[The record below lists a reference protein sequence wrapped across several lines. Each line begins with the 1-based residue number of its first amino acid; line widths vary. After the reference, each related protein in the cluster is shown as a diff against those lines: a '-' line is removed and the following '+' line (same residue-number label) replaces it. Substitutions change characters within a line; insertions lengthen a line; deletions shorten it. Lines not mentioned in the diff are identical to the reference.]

1 MRILLATDGSAP
13 AETALELARSIPWPE
28 GSTIRVVSVIEP
40 VEAILSAAWTPTLA
54 QDIEQQAEELLASA
68 EVVLEHAARQLA
80 ASGVTVE
87 REVMRGRAA
96 SCVVEDATRFR
107 ADLIIIGSRGHG
119 SISSMLLGSV
129 SAEVADHA
137 PCPVL
142 VARVPRLTRLVLGAD
157 GSDYALAAEEW
168 LKRWPIFG
176 QAAIEVTSV
185 AYVGAPWT
193 SGLALSAYSGSAAE
207 YAQADRQI
215 MTDHQQVAEAVA
227 ERLRSAGLR
236 ATARVAEGDAAH
248 ELIRVAAQD
257 AADAIVIG
265 THGRTGLARLIMGS
279 VARNVML
286 HAPCSVLIV
295 RKSRSASELSPAVG
309 AAK

>member
-1 MRILLATDGSAP
+1 MMRVLLATDGSAA
-13 AETALELARSIPWPE
+13 AEAALELTRSIAWPDD
-28 GSTIRVVSVIEP
+28 SVMRVVSVIEP
-40 VEAILSAAWTPTLA
+40 VEAIVSGAWTPAIA

-80 ASGVTVE
+80 GSGLTVE
-87 REVMRGRAA
+87 REVMRGRAG
-96 SCVVEDATRFR
+96 SCIVEDATRFR

-119 SISSMLLGSV
+119 SIGSMLLGSV

-157 GSDYALAAEEW
+157 GSEYALAAEEW
-168 LKRWPIFG
+168 LKLWPIFG

-185 AYVGAPWT
+185 AYLGAPWT

-207 YAQADRQI
+207 YAAADRQLI
-215 MTDHQQVAEAVA
+215 ADHQQAADTAA

-236 ATARVAEGDAAH
+236 ATARVAEGDAAQ
-248 ELIRVAAQD
+248 ELIRVAVDD

-286 HAPCSVLIV
+286 HAHCSVLIV
-295 RKSRSASELSPAVG
+295 RKSRSG
-309 AAK
+309 AAA

>member
-1 MRILLATDGSAP
+1 MRVVLATDGSAP
-13 AETALELARSIPWPE
+13 AETALELARSIAWPR
-28 GSTIRVVSVIEP
+28 GTTIRVVSVIEP
-40 VEAILSAAWTPTLA
+40 IETILSAAWTPALA
-54 QDIEQQAEELLASA
+54 QDIEAQAEELLASA
-68 EVVLEHAARQLA
+68 EVVLESAARQLA
-80 ASGVTVE
+80 GSGVTVE
-87 REVMRGRAA
+87 REVIRGRPG
-96 SCVVEDATRFR
+96 SCIVEDATRFG
-107 ADLIIIGSRGHG
+107 ADLIVIGSRGHG

-142 VARVPRLTRLVLGAD
+142 VARLPRLTRLVLGAD
-157 GSDYALAAEEW
+157 GSEYALAAEEW

-185 AYVGAPWT
+185 AHVGAPWT

-207 YAQADRQI
+207 YADADRQVVA
-215 MTDHQQVAEAVA
+215 DHRQAAEEAA
-227 ERLRSAGLR
+227 ARLRSAGLR

-248 ELIRVAAQD
+248 ELIRVGAAD

-286 HAPCSVLIV
+286 HAHCSVLIV
-295 RKSRSASELSPAVG
+295 RKPHASG
-309 AAK
+309 AA

>member
-13 AETALELARSIPWPE
+13 AETALELARSITWPQ
-28 GSTIRVVSVIEP
+28 GSTVRVVSVIEP
-40 VEAILSAAWTPTLA
+40 VEAILSAAWTPALA
-54 QDIEQQAEELLASA
+54 ADIEQQAEELLASA
-68 EVVLEHAARQLA
+68 QVVLEHAARQLA
-80 ASGVTVE
+80 ASGMTVE
-87 REVMRGRAA
+87 REVMRGRAG
-96 SCVVEDATRFR
+96 SCIVEDATRFG

-129 SAEVADHA
+129 SAEGADHA

-142 VARVPRLTRLVLGAD
+142 IARAPRLTRLVLGAD
-157 GSDYALAAEEW
+157 GSEYALAAEEW

-185 AYVGAPWT
+185 AYLGAPWT

-207 YAQADRQI
+207 YAAADRQI
-215 MTDHQQVAEAVA
+215 VIDHQQAAEAAA

-236 ATARVAEGDAAH
+236 ATARVAEGDAAQG
-248 ELIRVAAQD
+248 LIRVAADD

-286 HAPCSVLIV
+286 HAHCSVLIV
-295 RKSRSASELSPAVG
+295 RKPHAGV
-309 AAK
+309 AA